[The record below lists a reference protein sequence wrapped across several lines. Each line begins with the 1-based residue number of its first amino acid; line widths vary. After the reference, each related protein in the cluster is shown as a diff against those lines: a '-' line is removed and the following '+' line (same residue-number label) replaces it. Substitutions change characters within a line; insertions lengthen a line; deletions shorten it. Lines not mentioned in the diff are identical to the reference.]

1 MTIEITSMKITDR
14 ALGTVGNNPS
24 GLSSKETIVA
34 AGATSISVQARTRL
48 RRDKYG
54 KGEKTDRYG
63 S

>member
-14 ALGTVGNNPS
+14 ALGTV
-24 GLSSKETIVA
+24 
-34 AGATSISVQARTRL
+34 TRL

-54 KGEKTDRYG
+54 KEEKTDRYG

>member
-48 RRDKYG
+48 RRG
-54 KGEKTDRYG
+54 
-63 S
+63 